1 MRMRVL
7 RSAAVAAS
15 VLAALTLAGCSGS
28 GTSAPGHTTI
38 NFMAADPQ
46 KTYQPVID
54 GFEKANPDI
63 TVKFTYVPFDQ
74 YNNIV
79 SQRIGGKDTGIDVY
93 VADTGTIGEL
103 ASKGYLKDLTDLKS
117 ASEKASLPAA
127 VEANEFDGKLWAL
140 PMWTSQQYLF
150 YNKDLLTKA
159 GIPFPSADPGKRMT
173 YEQLLADAKRAK
185 AAGATWG
192 MIFDQIDR
200 YYQLQPLAE
209 SAGGGSGATGKD
221 LLTADVTNA
230 GWTKAM
236 NWYSQLFSSGVAP
249 RGDGAQQMVQVFAGG
264 EAAFMVS
271 GPWQIATNASAKP
284 PVNYGIAPNPLFEG
298 GKATMATGS
307 WNIGINPA
315 SENQDAALSFI
326 KYVSLNSAGNTKST
340 EISGITPT
348 NLKSFDGWIAKVDA
362 VSPPATTGV
371 GALTLEELKTVAVNR
386 PNSPGFNQL
395 QDVLGRAFSDIRNG
409 QNVKSTLK
417 SAESELQS
425 DWDQLK

>member
-1 MRMRVL
+1 MRAL
-7 RSAAVAAS
+7 RSTAVVAGI
-15 VLAALTLAGCSGS
+15 LAALTLSGCSGA
-28 GTSAPGHTTI
+28 GNNTSEHATI

-54 GFEKANPDI
+54 GFEKANPNI

-74 YNNIV
+74 YNNVV
-79 SQRIGGKDTGIDVY
+79 SQRIGGKDAGVDVY
-93 VADTGTIGEL
+93 VADTGTVGEL
-103 ASKGYLKDLTDLKS
+103 ATKGYLKDLSSLKPQ
-117 ASEKASLPAA
+117 AEKSSLSAA
-127 VEANEFDGKLWAL
+127 VKANEYDGKLWAL

-159 GIPFPSADPGKRMT
+159 GIPFPSSDPDKRMT
-173 YEQLLADAKRAK
+173 YEDLLADAKKAK

-192 MIFDQIDR
+192 MILDQIDR

-236 NWYSQLFSSGVAP
+236 DWYSELFSSGVAP
-249 RGDGAQQMVQVFAGG
+249 RGDGAQQMVDVFAGG
-264 EAAFMVS
+264 KAAFMIS
-271 GPWQIATNASAKP
+271 GPWQITTNAQARP
-284 PVNYGIAPNPLFEG
+284 PVNFGIAPNPLFEG

-315 SENQDAALSFI
+315 SQHQDAATSFI
-326 KYVSLNSAGNTKST
+326 KYVSMNQQGNTKST
-340 EISGITPT
+340 QVSGITPT
-348 NLKSFDGWIAKVDA
+348 NLKSFNAWIAKEDA
-362 VSPPATTGV
+362 IDAPSTSGV
-371 GALTLEELKTVAVNR
+371 GALTLEELKTAAVNR
-386 PNSPGFNQL
+386 PNSPGFEQL
-395 QDVLGRAFSDIRNG
+395 QDVLDRAFSDIRNG
-409 QNVKSTLK
+409 QEVDTTLK
-417 SAESELQS
+417 NAQSELQS